1 MNCNVMMAIS
11 VLQSFLNENHMRRKV
26 VSVVLLALSGLVD
39 AAKKK
44 ASKTSTSSSE
54 WIERSV
60 PLSAGVCNMRSL
72 DANQPLDELVSDL
85 LGLTEP
91 VLLRVGNIEPW
102 SRTHLFERLGG
113 SLEVDVSVGEGVIG
127 PSDVDAS
134 GDSPRHKMTLLDFA
148 DGLRNRT
155 LPRDAYIFNTLAL
168 DGMADVE
175 SGTSIETSTVIQ
187 PLFRAVMASTL
198 PRLMQLESSGTWPNA
213 TKGSLRLAL
222 GGSLSGNGWHAHGL
236 AMNCVLSGRLAT
248 QVPSRNSTVQPTE
261 HPLPNPQSPLFAQ
274 PTEPTLCPTHRA
286 PSPTLFPPQ
295 AQLTFRISYP
305 LASRAPLCPGSAGSS
320 SGLELLVPGFYRSM
334 TRARPLWIT
343 SGRLRRTHASLRG
356 PIRARTSGNA
366 FRAREKSWSC
376 PRVFGTL
383 C

>member
-1 MNCNVMMAIS
+1 
-11 VLQSFLNENHMRRKV
+11 MRRKV

-91 VLLRVGNIEPW
+91 VLLRVGSIEPW

-127 PSDVDAS
+127 PSDVDVS

-261 HPLPNPQSPLFAQ
+261 RSGAQHWYYCSMYTSQVSRLGFCARGCGDLVWVCRRLQAQVGLPRRACTAARAWWEAQ
-274 PTEPTLCPTHRA
+274 PGRGFYKGQPIERLVRWRRVRPRRPV
-286 PSPTLFPPQ
+286 
-295 AQLTFRISYP
+295 
-305 LASRAPLCPGSAGSS
+305 AGS
-320 SGLELLVPGFYRSM
+320 L
-334 TRARPLWIT
+334 
-343 SGRLRRTHASLRG
+343 
-356 PIRARTSGNA
+356 
-366 FRAREKSWSC
+366 
-376 PRVFGTL
+376 
-383 C
+383 